1 MSGTALLVHAHSET
15 DSFVTAMRDRIAGR
29 LAADGWRIAHSDL
42 YAMGFNPVLS
52 PADFSARKDSG
63 HLVYALEQRH
73 AYETGTI
80 ASDIS
85 LEIAKILAADLVIF
99 TFPLFWFG
107 VPAILKGWIDRV
119 FVSGTFYRGRHIY
132 GSGGMAGKRAF
143 AAFSLGGRQHMFGPG
158 SIHGELVTG
167 MLRPFLQ
174 GALGY
179 VGFEVIEPFVAY
191 HVPYLSPEGRQEIL
205 ASLESAVARLDERE
219 LLAMP
224 DLAVFDAQFLPL
236 PLT

>member
-1 MSGTALLVHAHSET
+1 MSGTALIVHAHSEA
-15 DSFVTAMRDRIAGR
+15 DSFVTAMRDTIAAR
-29 LAADGWRIAHSDL
+29 LAADGWEVTQSDL
-42 YAMGFNPVLS
+42 YAIGFNPVLS
-52 PADFSARKDSG
+52 PADFSARKDPE

-80 ASDIS
+80 AHDIS
-85 LEIAKILAADLVIF
+85 LEISKILAADLVVF

-143 AAFSLGGRQHMFGPG
+143 AAFSLGGREHMFGPG
-158 SIHGELVTG
+158 AIHGELVTG
-167 MLRPFLQ
+167 MLRPFFQ

-179 VGFEVIEPFVAY
+179 VGFDVIEPFVAY
-191 HVPYLSPEGRQEIL
+191 HVPYLSLEGRQAIL
-205 ASLESAVARLDERE
+205 ASLESVVAHLGERK
-219 LLAMP
+219 LLEKP
-224 DLAVFDAQFLPL
+224 DLAAFDAQFSPL
-236 PLT
+236 PLA